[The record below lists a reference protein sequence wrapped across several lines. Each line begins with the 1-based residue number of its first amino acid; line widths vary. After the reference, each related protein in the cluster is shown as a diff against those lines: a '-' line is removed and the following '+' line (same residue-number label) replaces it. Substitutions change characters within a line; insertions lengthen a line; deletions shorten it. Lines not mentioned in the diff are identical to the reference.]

1 LTAARRDPQLNPR
14 EGNTMN
20 WSLIESGWMDHKA
33 SAKQQ
38 WDMLTDEQLA
48 DTLGKRAH
56 LSDRLQQAYGIS
68 KEETDRQISDWQH
81 RQSESLQAATAK

>member
-1 LTAARRDPQLNPR
+1 
-14 EGNTMN
+14 MN

-56 LSDRLQQAYGIS
+56 LADRLQEAYGIS
-68 KEETDRQISDWQH
+68 KEETDRQISAWQH
-81 RQSESLQAATAK
+81 RQSQSLQAPAAK